1 MTPGNSPTLNTGLI
15 PKQLAYTKFSFCFN
29 HLQECI
35 YMLSILFALVAAA
48 ALYSGAPWLFS
59 FALTALLATIFPVL
73 IVLLV
78 IGAVAVWVIHHY
90 RN

>member
-1 MTPGNSPTLNTGLI
+1 MTPGKSPTLNTGPI
-15 PKQLAYTKFSFCFN
+15 PIHLVYTQFSFCFN
-29 HLQECI
+29 HLQG
-35 YMLSILFALVAAA
+35 YLYVFSILFALVAAA

-59 FALTALLATIFPVL
+59 FALTALLATIFPVF

-90 RN
+90 RK